1 MNQVAH
7 LHIGV
12 KLSIRTDELMD
23 SVMQSEQIHGRGSPG
38 DVTSVYA
45 NELLDENKDREAL
58 PASCFRFLF
67 PPFWSAPTTHSI
79 HPNSRRNF
87 FFCIIYRSNGRHRGK
102 KQKNKKTRKPEGKI
116 IELAHF
122 SGRRMQCGTLPTRP
136 PSPESSFLLAGLL
149 NIQIFWDWVCVM
161 FVLTLTPA
169 QLFFRLWGSKRSGD
183 KVNNG
188 AMWRPWHPHHHLV
201 SLFPRF
207 SLTIAEYRVACQW
220 PPSTR

>member
-1 MNQVAH
+1 MNWWIPSCSPSKSMAEVLQATS
-7 LHIGV
+7 LPF
-12 KLSIRTDELMD
+12 
-23 SVMQSEQIHGRGSPG
+23 MQMSCSMKTKTERRFRPLVS
-38 DVTSVYA
+38 
-45 NELLDENKDREAL
+45 
-58 PASCFRFLF
+58 ASCFRHFDQHQQHTRF
-67 PPFWSAPTTHSI
+67 IPIPAEIF
-79 HPNSRRNF
+79 F

-116 IELAHF
+116 NELAHF